1 MGEKEYTFQFVGKT
15 VEIIEDELPEI
26 KTNIKLIAGKLNNCN
41 TVYYWEIDENE
52 EFEIG
57 VYAIVENI
65 NDYDLVKIVGAI
77 NTSEKY
83 TKFITNSKVNKKVVM
98 IIDRYDIRND

>member
-1 MGEKEYTFQFVGKT
+1 MGEKEYTFQFVGKP

-26 KTNIKLIAGKLNNCN
+26 NTNIKLIAGKLNNCN
-41 TVYYWEIDENE
+41 TVYYWEIQKETPIK
-52 EFEIG
+52 IG
-57 VYAIVENI
+57 DYAIVENI

-83 TKFITNSKVNKKVVM
+83 AKFITNSKVNKKVVM